1 MKTDNFSKQLQ
12 RHINV
17 LKQILD
23 GTIENYTGFA
33 EQQLEEEL
41 KTAEQKLQKYNNRC
55 IGKTERI

>member
-55 IGKTERI
+55 IGKN

>member
-55 IGKTERI
+55 IRKN

>member
-41 KTAEQKLQKYNNRC
+41 KTAEQKLQKYNNHC
-55 IGKTERI
+55 IGKN